1 MQKTVILFIKSLLVC
16 FSFLVAN
23 YNHGSMNSNNSNYYD
38 SLYNVSSLYIKD
50 NQIEQSMMI
59 LEEVVSKQ
67 RTYQKKDDILIMNA
81 RYDLGQIYLSRIFNY
96 DKAVIQFE
104 YIFNNIYSGY
114 ETEVSNLT
122 MKSLSELKEK
132 SLFMLGYIYHNHIGN
147 FSVAQNYYSTFLSKF
162 PDNDLSSSVEYELDL
177 INKAIIN
184 FKTK

>member
-81 RYDLGQIYLSRIFNY
+81 RYDLGQIYLSRIFNF
-96 DKAVIQFE
+96 VH
-104 YIFNNIYSGY
+104 NSG
-114 ETEVSNLT
+114 L
-122 MKSLSELKEK
+122 
-132 SLFMLGYIYHNHIGN
+132 
-147 FSVAQNYYSTFLSKF
+147 
-162 PDNDLSSSVEYELDL
+162 
-177 INKAIIN
+177 
-184 FKTK
+184 